1 MQELIR
7 DTDVLISCYQNVVRP
22 VISELASD
30 RIVDFDDQLGRVAR
44 MKELCQAEVAACFLG
59 KSGVAKTLINTLMER
74 SEAISRE
81 KH

>member
-1 MQELIR
+1 
-7 DTDVLISCYQNVVRP
+7 
-22 VISELASD
+22 
-30 RIVDFDDQLGRVAR
+30 

>member
-30 RIVDFDDQLGRVAR
+30 RIVDFDDQLGASH
-44 MKELCQAEVAACFLG
+44 A
-59 KSGVAKTLINTLMER
+59 
-74 SEAISRE
+74 
-81 KH
+81 